1 MRFSYVLLL
10 SFAAPAVAAPL
21 RFVSALADGQTAAP
35 SFPQVC
41 NVTNDVAQS
50 SYAAQLV
57 FDDENSQCVSNFQA
71 CLQQG
76 GSTASCSFSC
86 TVDLDLLASDCLDT
100 FCEVSGYNAAPSTA
114 NMPPFRFRTGMC
126 VPEGCDADQHDALQ
140 AYLRYQLCGSGFYGT
155 ADCDAIILDCAYD
168 VSPSQMWII
177 VGSVAGAFALCM
189 GGVCLWW
196 WCSRAR
202 TGEYEDEDGHYED
215 AGSGSGGLHE
225 ELFIATAAASET
237 DPYAV
242 PGAGGPALGSSS
254 TGSRPAYVPV
264 VVDANGVPLGIVP
277 SGSTPA
283 AAAAAAYGA
292 YGFGAAAAAA
302 PPIAPAA
309 MAGVARAEAAAAGGA
324 DSYTYAVRNP
334 RASGSADASGL
345 SAAAAAPRAG
355 GRASIAPIA
364 PAGGALRAGPAS
376 ESDRIALM
384 DREID
389 DAIAARPV
397 APTRANLRGKTQDAI
412 LSADEDKL

>member
-1 MRFSYVLLL
+1 MRSLTLLG
-10 SFAAPAVAAPL
+10 A
-21 RFVSALADGQTAAP
+21 ALAAGAAAQSSVP
-35 SFPQVC
+35 AFPQVC
-41 NVTNDVAQS
+41 NITNDVAQS

-57 FDDENSQCVSNFQA
+57 FNDENSQCMSNFIA

-100 FCEVSGYNAAPSTA
+100 FCEVSGYNSAPTTA

-126 VPEGCDADQHDALQ
+126 IPESCDSDQHDALQ
-140 AYLRYQLCGSGFYGT
+140 AYLRYQLCGSAFFGT
-155 ADCDAIILDCAYD
+155 GDCDALILDCAYD
-168 VSPSQMWII
+168 VTPSQMWII

-196 WCSRAR
+196 WCARAR
-202 TGEYEDEDGHYED
+202 GGDYGDEDDAQYED
-215 AGSGSGGLHE
+215 ALAPGGLHE
-225 ELFIATAAASET
+225 ELYIAGAAAGET

-242 PGAGGPALGSSS
+242 PGAGGPALGGSG
-254 TGSRPAYVPV
+254 GSRSAYVPV
-264 VVDANGVPLGIVP
+264 VVDANGIPIGLGAPAPLLAP
-277 SGSTPA
+277 STSTPA

-302 PPIAPAA
+302 AAAPPIAPAA
-309 MAGVARAEAAAAGGA
+309 PAARGAVASDAAPTGGGQGR
-324 DSYTYAVRNP
+324 DGFTYAVRT
-334 RASGSADASGL
+334 ATDGST
-345 SAAAAAPRAG
+345 AAAVRTG

-364 PAGGALRAGPAS
+364 PAAGGSGSGSAS
-376 ESDRIALM
+376 GAASDSDRLALL

-389 DAIAARPV
+389 AAVAARPV
-397 APTRANLRGKTQDAI
+397 APTRANLRGQTQDAI